1 MISQAYRLALAQIL
15 TINIALCGSW
25 AGQADLLQQTC
36 PPLVAQNT
44 WWVNLLVH
52 EMQTLTSY
60 SYTTYVIDDAS
71 ATYANAYF
79 EINYLNIYS
88 SNGAS
93 SSPSSSASASGSA
106 RSNSPT
112 TTISAGAGQSGASGA
127 SNPTGAGSRVHQQ
140 WDGAGLG
147 WVAAIAGG
155 LVMGLGMIL

>member
-1 MISQAYRLALAQIL
+1 
-15 TINIALCGSW
+15 
-25 AGQADLLQQTC
+25 
-36 PPLVAQNT
+36 
-44 WWVNLLVH
+44 
-52 EMQTLTSY
+52 MQTLTYY

-93 SSPSSSASASGSA
+93 SSPSSSASASGSG

-127 SNPTGAGSRVHQQ
+127 SNPTGAGSRVYQQ
-140 WDGAGLG
+140 WEGAGLG
-147 WVAAIAGG
+147 WLAAVAGG
-155 LVMGLGMIL
+155 LVMGLGTIL